1 MPMTLVK
8 CLECGSEQDFED
20 AVGYC
25 EKCGRKL
32 PVPHKR
38 GKDTVRQQLRNERR
52 SSDLGKANVAVTVGV
67 FLAGAAALITLAA
80 LVIRSQ
86 F

>member
-1 MPMTLVK
+1 MTLVT

-38 GKDTVRQQLRNERR
+38 GKETARQKMQTERHV
-52 SSDLGKANVAVTVGV
+52 SEVGATNIIVTAV
-67 FLAGAAALITLAA
+67 LAIAGLAAVVTLIT
-80 LVIRSQ
+80 VIIRSQ
-86 F
+86 L

>member
-1 MPMTLVK
+1 MTLVK
-8 CLECGSEQDFED
+8 CLECGSEQDYED
-20 AVGYC
+20 VVGYC
-25 EKCGRKL
+25 EKCGHKL

-38 GKDTVRQQLRNERR
+38 GKDTVRRQLITERR
-52 SSDLGKANVAVTVGV
+52 TSDVGRTNVAVTISV
-67 FLAGAAALITLAA
+67 FVAGAAALVTLAA

>member
-1 MPMTLVK
+1 MTLVK
-8 CLECGSEQDFED
+8 CLECGSEQDYED
-20 AVGYC
+20 VVGYC
-25 EKCGRKL
+25 EKCGHKL

-38 GKDTVRQQLRNERR
+38 GKDTVRRQMLTERR
-52 SSDLGKANVAVTVGV
+52 TSDVGRTNVAVTISAFV
-67 FLAGAAALITLAA
+67 AGAAALVTLAA

>member
-1 MPMTLVK
+1 MTLVK
-8 CLECGSEQDFED
+8 CLECGSEQDYED
-20 AVGYC
+20 VVGYC
-25 EKCGRKL
+25 EKCGHKL

-38 GKDTVRQQLRNERR
+38 GKDSVRRQLMTERKT
-52 SSDLGKANVAVTVGV
+52 SDVGRTNVAVTVGV
-67 FLAGAAALITLAA
+67 FVAGAAALVTLAT

>member
-1 MPMTLVK
+1 MTLVK
-8 CLECGSEQDFED
+8 CLECGSEQDFEE

-25 EKCGRKL
+25 DKCGRKL

-38 GKDTVRQQLRNERR
+38 GQDAARRRLRSEGRVAEV
-52 SSDLGKANVAVTVGV
+52 GKANVAVTAALFVG
-67 FLAGAAALITLAA
+67 GAAAVLTLAV
-80 LVIRSQ
+80 LVVRSQ

>member
-1 MPMTLVK
+1 MTSVK
-8 CLECGSEQDFED
+8 CLDCGSEQDFEE

-25 EKCGRKL
+25 EKCGHKL

-38 GKDTVRQQLRNERR
+38 GKDSVRRQLATERR
-52 SSDLGKANVAVTVGV
+52 TSDVGTANVAFTIGV
-67 FLAGAAALITLAA
+67 FVAGAAALITLAT

>member
-1 MPMTLVK
+1 MTLVK
-8 CLECGSEQDFED
+8 CLECGSEQDYED
-20 AVGYC
+20 VVGYC
-25 EKCGRKL
+25 EKCGHKL

-38 GKDTVRQQLRNERR
+38 GKDSVRRQMLTERR
-52 SSDLGKANVAVTVGV
+52 TSEVGRANVAVTISV
-67 FLAGAAALITLAA
+67 FVAGAAALVTLAA

>member
-1 MPMTLVK
+1 MTLVK
-8 CLECGSEQDFED
+8 CLECGSEQDFEE

-25 EKCGRKL
+25 ERCGRKL

-38 GKDTVRQQLRNERR
+38 GKDTVRKKFQTERR
-52 SSDLGKANVAVTVGV
+52 VAEVGRANIAVTAVI
-67 FLAGAAALITLAA
+67 FLAGIAAIVTLVV
-80 LVIRSQ
+80 LVVRSQ

>member
-1 MPMTLVK
+1 MTLVK
-8 CLECGSEQDFED
+8 CLECGSEQDYED

-25 EKCGRKL
+25 DKCGHKL

-38 GKDTVRQQLRNERR
+38 GKDSVRRQMLTERR
-52 SSDLGKANVAVTVGV
+52 TSDVGTTNVAVTIGV
-67 FLAGAAALITLAA
+67 FVAGAAALVTLAA

>member
-1 MPMTLVK
+1 MTLVK
-8 CLECGSEQDFED
+8 CLECGSEQDFEE

-25 EKCGRKL
+25 DKCGRKL

-38 GKDTVRQQLRNERR
+38 GKDSVRRR
-52 SSDLGKANVAVTVGV
+52 LLAETGSVAVRKANVLVTVGV
-67 FLAGAAALITLAA
+67 FVAGAAAVVTLAV

>member
-1 MPMTLVK
+1 MTLVK
-8 CLECGSEQDFED
+8 CLECGSEQDYED
-20 AVGYC
+20 VVGYC
-25 EKCGRKL
+25 EKCGHKL

-38 GKDTVRQQLRNERR
+38 GKDSVRRQMMTERR
-52 SSDLGKANVAVTVGV
+52 TSDVGRTNVAVTVGV
-67 FLAGAAALITLAA
+67 FVAGAAALVTLAT

>member
-1 MPMTLVK
+1 MTLVK

-20 AVGYC
+20 VVGYC
-25 EKCGRKL
+25 EKCGHKL

-38 GKDTVRQQLRNERR
+38 GKDSVRRQLAVERR
-52 SSDLGKANVAVTVGV
+52 TSDVGKANVAVTIGV
-67 FLAGAAALITLAA
+67 FVAGAVALITLAT
-80 LVIRSQ
+80 LVISSQ

>member
-1 MPMTLVK
+1 MTLVK
-8 CLECGSEQDFED
+8 CLECGSEQDFEE

-32 PVPHKR
+32 PIPHTR
-38 GKDTVRQQLRNERR
+38 GKDAIRR
-52 SSDLGKANVAVTVGV
+52 KLAGQGRVAEVGATNVAVTAVLFV
-67 FLAGAAALITLAA
+67 AGAAAVLTLAI
-80 LVIRSQ
+80 LVLRSQ

>member
-1 MPMTLVK
+1 MTLVK
-8 CLECGSEQDFED
+8 CLECGSEQDFEE

-25 EKCGRKL
+25 DNCGKKL

-38 GKDTVRQQLRNERR
+38 GKETARQKMRHDGGSATVAR
-52 SSDLGKANVAVTVGV
+52 ANVAATAGI
-67 FLAGAAALITLAA
+67 FLAGAAAVVTLAV

>member
-1 MPMTLVK
+1 MTLVK

-20 AVGYC
+20 VVGYC
-25 EKCGRKL
+25 DKCGHKL

-38 GKDTVRQQLRNERR
+38 GKDSVRRQMATERR
-52 SSDLGKANVAVTVGV
+52 TSEVGRANVAMTVGV
-67 FLAGAAALITLAA
+67 FVAGVAALITLAA
-80 LVIRSQ
+80 LVISSQ

>member
-1 MPMTLVK
+1 MTLVK
-8 CLECGSEQDFED
+8 CLECGAEQDFEE

-25 EKCGRKL
+25 NQCGRKL

-38 GKDTVRQQLRNERR
+38 GKETARR
-52 SSDLGKANVAVTVGV
+52 KMQTESKVSEVGATNIVVTAILAIAG
-67 FLAGAAALITLAA
+67 LAGVITLLT

-86 F
+86 L